1 VLPRVVAALA
11 GGASGEG
18 AGGPDG
24 AAGAARCAL
33 LVAPPGSGK
42 TTLVPPALLAAGVAG
57 GRRIVMLEPR
67 RIAARAAARRI
78 AELGGWRLG
87 AEVGYQVRFDRRA
100 SAATG
105 ILVVTE
111 GILLQMLQAD
121 PFLASVGVLIFDE
134 QHERSLAA
142 DLSLAMARRVQREV
156 RPDLALLAMSATL
169 DPAPLAAFLGGCA
182 TIAAEGRR
190 HPVEIVYLD
199 DLDERRRGSPP
210 AAGERSPADL
220 VAAGVRRALAAT
232 AGDVLAFLP
241 GVGEILRTADALA
254 DLAARHDLAVLPLY
268 GDLPPERQDEV
279 LRPADRRKVVL
290 ATNVAESSIT
300 IEGVTAVVD
309 SGLARRL
316 RYDPAAGID
325 RLELA
330 RISRAAADQRAGRA
344 GRQGPGLCLRLW
356 PAREQAARP
365 AHEVP
370 EIARVDLA
378 GPALQLLA
386 WGETDLAAFGWF
398 EAPAAESLAA
408 ARRLLV
414 RLGALEEGGEE
425 RGQERGGSRGG
436 RGGAA
441 RGGDGGGG
449 DDGGGREDDGRGGA
463 RRGSGREGSARAA
476 RGLTSLGRRMAQ
488 LPVHPRLARL
498 LLEGERLGVP
508 RDAALLAALL
518 AERDPFVKPPR
529 RPAAPGHPGGRPAPA
544 AHGSRSD
551 LLDRLDALLRWEA
564 GGGREGA
571 GGHGSGGR
579 GPGERGVGGR
589 GTGDRSAGIATPG
602 SLNPAAARFVLR
614 ARDQLAELAGR
625 ERGERDEYG
634 ERGERGEPASGPA
647 AAAEARDDALLRSLL
662 AAYPDRLARRRAPH
676 DPRALMVGGRGVRL
690 AERSAVTAAELF
702 VCVEIAPG
710 PAGAQTED
718 LVPLASEVAP
728 AWLPAERLRVTVETA
743 FDPVRERVAAWRR
756 TRYEDLLLDEREV
769 PPPDP
774 ESAAALLAAA
784 AAARLPAALPLDEPE
799 VAAFLARARCLADWM
814 PELDLPR
821 LDDGAIAALLPAL
834 ARGRRSFA
842 ELRRAPLLEQL
853 RGTLTF
859 KQLAALDREAPERL
873 AVPSGSRIRLVY
885 EPGKPPVLAAR
896 IQELFGLAETPR
908 IAAGRVPVLLHL
920 LAPNQRP
927 QQVTADLRSFW
938 ENTYPQVR
946 KELQGRYPRHAWP
959 RDPWNAPPRRGP
971 APRR

>member
-1 VLPRVVAALA
+1 MLPRLVAALVD
-11 GGASGEG
+11 GASGQ
-18 AGGPDG
+18 
-24 AAGAARCAL
+24 AAGSPAGSSAGPACAV

-42 TTLVPPALLAAGVAG
+42 TTLVPPALRAAGAG
-57 GRRIVMLEPR
+57 GGQRIVMLEPR

-87 AEVGYQVRFDRRA
+87 AEVGYQVRFERRA

-111 GILLQMLQAD
+111 GILVQMLQAD
-121 PFLASVGVLIFDE
+121 PFLEGVGVLIFDE
-134 QHERSLAA
+134 FHERSLAA

-169 DPAPLAAFLGGCA
+169 DPGPLAAFLGGCPV
-182 TIAAEGRR
+182 IAAEGRQY
-190 HPVEIVYLD
+190 PVEIVYI
-199 DLDERRRGSPP
+199 DERQAPP
-210 AAGERSPADL
+210 AGERTPAGL
-220 VAAGVRRALAAT
+220 VAAGVRQALAAT

-279 LRPADRRKVVL
+279 LRPAERRKVVL

-300 IEGVTAVVD
+300 IDGVTAVVD

-365 AHEVP
+365 PHETP

-398 EAPAAESLAA
+398 EPPAVDSLAA

-414 RLGALEEGGEE
+414 RLGALVEDSENSEGGGSE
-425 RGQERGGSRGG
+425 R
-436 RGGAA
+436 A
-441 RGGDGGGG
+441 
-449 DDGGGREDDGRGGA
+449 
-463 RRGSGREGSARAA
+463 
-476 RGLTSLGRRMAQ
+476 GLTRLGRRMAR

-518 AERDPFVKPPR
+518 AERDPFVRPPR
-529 RPAAPGHPGGRPAPA
+529 RPAAPGGHGGRPATA
-544 AHGSRSD
+544 GHVSRSD
-551 LLDRLDALLRWEA
+551 LLDRLDALLRWEIA
-564 GGGREGA
+564 SGREAPGRQGA
-571 GGHGSGGR
+571 GTAGAREAPSR
-579 GPGERGVGGR
+579 QDVGTFA
-589 GTGDRSAGIATPG
+589 TGA
-602 SLNPAAARFVLR
+602 LNPSAARFVLR
-614 ARDQLAELAGR
+614 ARDQLAELIGR
-625 ERGERDEYG
+625 EHVDS
-634 ERGERGEPASGPA
+634 ASGIATAGARKVAAPSVPA
-647 AAAEARDDALLRSLL
+647 MPKARGAPSAPTRATARNVQGAPATATARDAPGAPATAEARDDALLRSLL

-676 DPRALMVGGRGVRL
+676 DPRGLMVGGRGVRL
-690 AERSAVTAAELF
+690 AEQSAVTAAELF

-710 PAGAQTED
+710 PPGPQPED

-728 AWLPAERLRVTVETA
+728 EWLPAERLRVAVEVA
-743 FDPVRERVAAWRR
+743 LDPARERVAAWRK
-756 TRYEDLLLDEREV
+756 TRYEDLVLDEREV
-769 PPPDP
+769 PPPDA
-774 ESAAALLAAA
+774 ENAAALLAAA
-784 AAARLPAALPLDEPE
+784 AAARLPAALPLDDPE
-799 VAAFLARARCLADWM
+799 IASFLVRARCLAAWM
-814 PELDLPR
+814 PELALPR
-821 LDDGAIAALLPAL
+821 LDEAAIAALLPEL

-842 ELRRAPLLEQL
+842 ELRRAPLLERL
-853 RGTLTF
+853 RGALTRP
-859 KQLAALDREAPERL
+859 QLAALDREAPERL
-873 AVPSGSRIRLVY
+873 AVPSGSRIQLVY
-885 EPGKPPVLAAR
+885 EAGKPPVLAAR

-920 LAPNQRP
+920 LAPNLRP

-959 RDPWNAPPRRGP
+959 QDPSNARPRRGP